1 MQKYL
6 TAVSAE
12 WSVATDE
19 RSYNFSNRAAVDC
32 ICGLPCLL
40 PWKAA
45 VTAFNFIHLQGISW
59 IIFYRKFCNFSAFSY
74 NLSLTCVVDGA
85 FLCLSAICKKFDF
98 IFFSFCL
105 CTIDIVGPLELFLID
120 FYLYGFFCVIF
131 FLFSLEYSIRI
142 LVVYH
147 SNGVF

>member
-32 ICGLPCLL
+32 ICGLLCLL

-45 VTAFNFIHLQGISW
+45 VTAFNFMHLQGISR

-74 NLSLTCVVDGA
+74 NLSLTCVVDGVLFCVFPQFA
-85 FLCLSAICKKFDF
+85 KNSIY
-98 IFFSFCL
+98 IFFFLSMHDRYSRTSG
-105 CTIDIVGPLELFLID
+105 TIFNRFQFLWI
-120 FYLYGFFCVIF
+120 FCVIF

-147 SNGVF
+147 SNRVF

>member
-32 ICGLPCLL
+32 ICGLLCLL

-45 VTAFNFIHLQGISW
+45 VTAFNFMHLQGISW

-74 NLSLTCVVDGA
+74 NLSLTRVIDGV
-85 FLCLSAICKKFDF
+85 FFVSFRNLRKIRFY

-120 FYLYGFFCVIF
+120 INFYEFFVWYF
-131 FLFSLEYSIRI
+131 FYFLWNILLES
-142 LVVYH
+142 
-147 SNGVF
+147 